1 MMSARKGLVRRA
13 RTALCAALL
22 CAAGGVAAGDA
33 AAGGVAGAEFTN
45 PILRSGPDP
54 WIIRAG
60 NTYLLM
66 VTRGDRL
73 TIRKT
78 RDITRVAAAPEITV
92 WRAPAKGPNAR
103 SIWAPELHRI
113 SGKWYIY
120 YTASPDDRDD
130 NLHRGVFVLENASTD
145 PTRGRWIDRGRVNTR
160 GSAIDGTM
168 FFYAKKAYFVYSMQ
182 FESGES
188 RLAIGQLRNPWT
200 LAAPETVISRAT
212 LPWERVIY
220 PINEGPEFLL
230 GPKGDLFLT
239 YSASACTS
247 DDYAIGML
255 SAKPGADPLDPRAWT
270 KSPVPVVRKAPEVAV
285 FGTGHNGFFTAP
297 GGKQHWMVFHANSG
311 PSQGCT
317 SNRAVWIE
325 PFRFGADG
333 RPIFQRPSGPQERL
347 AAPAGAAARGR

>member
-1 MMSARKGLVRRA
+1 MMSGRKGLVRRA

-22 CAAGGVAAGDA
+22 CAAGGVAA
-33 AAGGVAGAEFTN
+33 AEFTN
-45 PILRSGPDP
+45 PILPSGPDP

-78 RDITRVAAAPEITV
+78 RDITRVAAAREITV
-92 WRAPAKGPNAR
+92 WRPPAEGPNAR

-120 YTASPDDRDD
+120 YTAAPDDHDD

-145 PTRGRWIDRGRVNTR
+145 PTKGRWIDRGRVNTR
-160 GSAIDGTM
+160 ASAIDGTV
-168 FFYAKKAYFVYSMQ
+168 FFYGKKAYFVYSMQ
-182 FESGES
+182 LASGES
-188 RLAIGQLRNPWT
+188 RLAIAQLRNPWT
-200 LAAPETVISRAT
+200 LAAPEVVISKPDR
-212 LPWERVIY
+212 PWERQVY
-220 PINEGPEFLL
+220 PINEAPEFLL

-255 SAKPGADPLDPRAWT
+255 SAKPGANPLNPSAWV
-270 KSPVPVVRKAPEVAV
+270 KSPVPVVRKAPEVSV
-285 FGTGHNGFFTAP
+285 FATGHNGFFTAP
-297 GGKQHWMVFHANSG
+297 GGKQHWMVFHANPG

-317 SNRAVWIE
+317 SGRGTWIA
-325 PFRFGADG
+325 PFKFGADG
-333 RPIFQRPSGPQERL
+333 RPAFVRPSGPRERL
-347 AAPAGAAARGR
+347 AAPAGDVRVPGRAGQRVARGR